1 MEQEHER
8 EQEIIGRV
16 VQGDRDAFRALY
28 DEHFDYAMRTAMLV
42 TKHGER
48 AKDAVQET
56 FLRVYR
62 SIRQYDPSRP
72 FKPWLYCIL
81 LRECYRVVEREK
93 KVVPLGNELELERV
107 SVEAKLPDTSLDLH
121 DALQSLPDMYRIPLI
136 LKYLHDYSEKE
147 IADTMELNVNTLKS
161 RLLKGREKMRDR
173 LGGEPHG
180 SKA

>member
-1 MEQEHER
+1 MEQ
-8 EQEIIGRV
+8 EQEIISRI

-28 DEHFDYAMRTAMLV
+28 DEHFDYVMRTAMLV

-62 SIRQYDPSRP
+62 SIWQYDPSKP

-81 LRECYRVVEREK
+81 LRECYRVIEREK
-93 KVVPLGNELELERV
+93 KVVPLADQLELERV
-107 SVEAKLPDTSLDLH
+107 GVDPKLPDTSLDLY

-136 LKYLHDYSEKE
+136 LKYLQDYSEKE
-147 IADTMELNVNTLKS
+147 IADTLELNVNTLKS